1 MKLVASFPISL
12 ELAGVILLM
21 AMYGAVVL
29 ARRQIELGEDER
41 REAAGL
47 RPLSVEDREAS
58 GPEGGAA

>member
-47 RPLSVEDREAS
+47 RPLSVDDRETS
-58 GPEGGAA
+58 GSAGGAA